1 MLEKTMETLGGL
13 VLQGAILLLLA
24 PLFEG
29 LIKKTKARFQCRVGA
44 SILQPYY
51 DIIKYLKKDAVIS
64 DKASWLTRAA
74 PYITFAAVITAG
86 LFVPMF
92 IVSVPRGFAGDIIMV
107 VYLLGL
113 ARFFTALAALDA
125 GSSFGGMGSNRE
137 MALSAIIEPALLLA
151 LFTVCLLAGTTRL
164 GEIVQLMAEKQW
176 NLIDPSYALALLAMF
191 IVVIAETGRI
201 PVDNPD
207 THLELTMIHE
217 GMLLEYS
224 GRYLGLMLWAAEI
237 KQLVMLNLFISAFIP
252 WGMALNFSGF
262 TTIVAMFVYGLKL
275 IFLGILL
282 AVIETAYAKMRLYKV
297 PKLLASSMALSVLAV
312 IMRVVM

>member
-1 MLEKTMETLGGL
+1 MLEQMIQMAGWI
-13 VLQGAILLLLA
+13 VLQTAILLLLA
-24 PLFEG
+24 PLVQG
-29 LIKKTKARFQCRVGA
+29 LIKKSKARLQSRIGP
-44 SILQPYY
+44 SILQPSY

-64 DKASWLTRAA
+64 DKASWLTRVA
-74 PYITFAAVITAG
+74 PYIAFTAVITAG
-86 LFVPMF
+86 LLVPTF
-92 IVSVPRGFAGDIIMV
+92 IVNAPLGVAGDIIMV
-107 VYLLGL
+107 IYLLGL

-125 GSSFGGMGSNRE
+125 GSSFGGMGSSRE
-137 MALSAIIEPALLLA
+137 MALGAIIEPAFLLA
-151 LFTVCLLAGTTRL
+151 LFTVCLLSGTTKL
-164 GEIVQLMAEKQW
+164 GQIVQVMSGKEWA
-176 NLIDPSYALALLAMF
+176 LIDPSYALAFLAMF

-237 KQLVMLNLFISAFIP
+237 KQLIMLNLFISAFLP
-252 WGMALNFSGF
+252 WGMALDWSSIGAGAAIF
-262 TTIVAMFVYGLKL
+262 IYGLKL
-275 IFLGILL
+275 ALLGILL

-297 PKLLASSMALSVLAV
+297 PKLLAASMALSVLAV